1 MYTRSNRIADAVSLI
16 KKMNKNV
23 DSRNDPIEA
32 QIEKREFVNVLLN
45 LGQITEAGLYSKEVF
60 FKFLSS
66 FPLVEHPRIDS
77 VRSFFSAI
85 EFSSEASFRRAAL
98 RHARIRNFIT
108 LLPPQKRSDAQ
119 KLGSLWELRVL
130 HNLIGSRWDHDLDHD
145 KTISLCN
152 DLKALV
158 VSMES
163 RNELTDAVLEDAR
176 QSLNTAGSFLLS
188 LDKRDDAG
196 DLLKYALKL
205 SDSRGISL
213 SSNVRMIGRRD
224 D

>member
-1 MYTRSNRIADAVSLI
+1 MYTRSNRTADAVALI

-23 DSRNDPIEA
+23 DSRNDPVEA

-45 LGQITEAGLYSKEVF
+45 LGQVTEAGQYSKDVLSLSIRVSSPAQRSRRHRCVSFLVF
-60 FKFLSS
+60 TEL
-66 FPLVEHPRIDS
+66 
-77 VRSFFSAI
+77 
-85 EFSSEASFRRAAL
+85 SSEASFRRAAL
-98 RHARIRNFIT
+98 RLARIGT
-108 LLPPQKRSDAQ
+108 PLSPSPPQKRSDAQ

-145 KTISLCN
+145 KTISLCH

-163 RNELTDAVLEDAR
+163 RNELVADVLEDAR

-213 SSNVRMIGRRD
+213 SQNVGTCGERD
-224 D
+224 G